1 MRSPP
6 ASAAGSGGRR
16 AVAGRSGQIAADQ
29 DEHRRSPPHQY
40 HRRGKSRNGDGDPPR
55 VMFSF
60 TDCARYVIDRAHF
73 AGNSWGGMIGGTFA
87 ALYPDRL
94 NRAVLMNCTASK
106 AGVAQK
112 IRYAA

>member
-1 MRSPP
+1 
-6 ASAAGSGGRR
+6 
-16 AVAGRSGQIAADQ
+16 
-29 DEHRRSPPHQY
+29 
-40 HRRGKSRNGDGDPPR
+40 
-55 VMFSF
+55 MFSF

-112 IRYAA
+112 IRYAAMLWLAQSPRGSTSSWTRSCSADRHGSDQPSQAA